1 MATTPPPLFT
11 GDDRPVE
18 RYPVREQQAVVADL
32 PGDEDLM
39 DFISRQPPD
48 PDGGTFEKFQ
58 AAAAA
63 INASA
68 DASADAS
75 AARDVADVRA
85 RNLALQTKVSL
96 LPDYAQHVTAENIRA
111 FYFYMRRQP
120 AEKAVIDRYILGYLD
135 PQNHSSSRPPYG
147 QPYDPSQGAMVL
159 QKKGG
164 YKSKSKSKKY
174 RYNKKS
180 KTNKR
185 RRSRSKHRYNKPNPI
200 KNESK

>member
-1 MATTPPPLFT
+1 MATTPPPFT
-11 GDDRPVE
+11 GDDPPV
-18 RYPVREQQAVVADL
+18 RYPGREQAVDADL
-32 PGDEDLM
+32 PGDKDLM

-68 DASADAS
+68 DASAYAS
-75 AARDVADVRA
+75 AARDVARA
-85 RNLALQTKVSL
+85 RAQNLALRTKVSL
-96 LPDYAQHVTAENIRA
+96 LPHYAQHVTAEKIRA
-111 FYFYMRRQP
+111 FYFYMTRRP
-120 AEKAVIDRYILGYLD
+120 AEQAVIDRYILSYLD
-135 PQNHSSSRPPYG
+135 PQNHPSSIMPPYG
-147 QPYDPSQGAMVL
+147 QRYDPSQGSMV

-180 KTNKR
+180 KTNKM

>member
-1 MATTPPPLFT
+1 MATTPPPFT
-11 GDDRPVE
+11 GDDPPV
-18 RYPVREQQAVVADL
+18 RYPGREQAVVADL
-32 PGDEDLM
+32 SGDEDLM

-68 DASADAS
+68 DASAYAS
-75 AARDVADVRA
+75 AARDVARVRA
-85 RNLALQTKVSL
+85 QNLALQTKVSL
-96 LPDYAQHVTAENIRA
+96 LPDAQRVTAEKIRA

-120 AEKAVIDRYILGYLD
+120 AEQAVIDRYILSYLD
-135 PQNHSSSRPPYG
+135 PQNHRSLMPPYG
-147 QPYDPSQGAMVL
+147 QPYDPSQGSMVMV

>member
-1 MATTPPPLFT
+1 MDTTPPLFT

-18 RYPVREQQAVVADL
+18 RYPVREQAVVADL
-32 PGDEDLM
+32 SGDEDLM

-63 INASA
+63 IGASA
-68 DASADAS
+68 DARVARYAAD
-75 AARDVADVRA
+75 DRA
-85 RNLALQTKVSL
+85 RNAALEKEVNL
-96 LPDYAQHVTAENIRA
+96 LSDFDNFVTVQNIRA
-111 FYFYMRRQP
+111 FYLYTKRQP
-120 AEKAVIDRYILGYLD
+120 AEKAVIDRYILSYLD
-135 PQNHSSSRPPYG
+135 PVKYPPSRPPYG
-147 QPYDPSQGAMVL
+147 QPYNSSQGSSMAL

-185 RRSRSKHRYNKPNPI
+185 RRSRSKHRYNK
-200 KNESK
+200 KT